1 MLVSLAVALL
11 SAAPGHVSLLASDAP
26 ALPAAARV
34 LAQSDTLTPPPLPPH
49 IPDADT
55 LTPPPL
61 PPRTPDEDDPTWDV
75 PEAQVSGVPL
85 TDLDRQV
92 REVDLR
98 IQRLDLRWPGYAVAL
113 TLTGIVLTS
122 VSVTLL
128 PLLLLSESLLLPIG
142 TIGIAGLGLMV
153 GGYAAGETAL
163 APTRE
168 EHRRLRRER
177 SKLKEELRLRREG
190 HRETWDAPVATR
202 PAVRVTLVSLTF

>member
-49 IPDADT
+49 VPDSDA

-61 PPRTPDEDDPTWDV
+61 PPRAPDEDVPELEV

-92 REVDLR
+92 RELDKR
-98 IQRLDLRWPGYAVAL
+98 IQRLDLRWPVYAGAVAV
-113 TLTGIVLTS
+113 TGIVLTS
-122 VSVTLL
+122 LSFTLL
-128 PLLLLSESLLLPIG
+128 PLLLLTSELLLPIG
-142 TIGIAGLGLMV
+142 VIGITGVGLMV
-153 GGYAAGETAL
+153 GGYVAGETAL
-163 APTRE
+163 APARE
-168 EHRRLRRER
+168 EHRQLQRER
-177 SKLKEELRLRREG
+177 SKLMKERRLRQDSEREAWG
-190 HRETWDAPVATR
+190 APVVAR
-202 PAVRVTLVSLTF
+202 SAGHVPLVSLTF